1 MEQLQHRREEVVAG
15 RDGSLRAEGADLGCG
30 HSQAQASHAAGHV
43 VVGRRAARVGGGLGL
58 AEQLGEPLA
67 GLVGGLALEQ
77 VGLVEGVV
85 ERAVGLFLK
94 RLAAPCAD
102 EVVVEHHRRHAVE
115 DDVVGVAHQID
126 LVTVGVY
133 RAADQRFLQQVE
145 GAHEALEES
154 GVGPAVEACYLD
166 LDLCVVVTQLHHVG
180 AAHRHA
186 CLETGMRVYHLE
198 HGLAKTSGF
207 GAVGKPERL
216 RDVILQGVAVHL
228 PVDVDSALV
237 LG

>member
-1 MEQLQHRREEVVAG
+1 MHGPLAREAVEQLQHRREEVVAG

-58 AEQLGEPLA
+58 AVQ
-67 GLVGGLALEQ
+67 LALEQ

-94 RLAAPCAD
+94 RLAVPCAD

-186 CLETGMRVYHLE
+186 CLEAGMRVYHLE
-198 HGLAKTSGF
+198 HGLAETSGV

-228 PVDVDSALV
+228 PVDVDSTLV
-237 LG
+237 LS